1 MPIITADTSQAT
13 DFEASQPGTY
23 LAKIVNEIPA
33 QGKPK
38 EGNPKGTPGLKV
50 ELEFTAPRL
59 ADNEVRVVTRTAWLP
74 TAGKG
79 TFGLDQLLRCT
90 GNKDTADRIKAAA
103 GSPISWDTDIIHGKT
118 VNVIISNQPYN
129 NKLSDQVESFLPA

>member
-13 DFEASQPGTY
+13 DFEASEPGTY
-23 LAKIVNEIPA
+23 LARIINEIPA
-33 QGKPK
+33 VGKVKP
-38 EGNPKGTPGLKV
+38 GQTVGTPGLKV
-50 ELEFTAPRL
+50 ELEFSAPRL
-59 ADNEVRVVTRTAWLP
+59 SDKEVRTITRTAWLP

-90 GNKDTADRIKAAA
+90 GNKDLADSIKAAA
-103 GSPISWDTDIIHGKT
+103 GSPYSWDTDVIHGKQ